1 MRYLL
6 LGGVSV
12 LSMILTACVS
22 PQVSI
27 FGAQMDML
35 LAVLLGM
42 VAWEQTMTPVFYVTL
57 AAVWM
62 DAFFAKALG
71 FYALQYLLVGMGLCL
86 FLKDRRLDIVGV
98 MLTAAGA
105 WVLREVLG
113 VVLCFLMD
121 APVGLWNRLWHS
133 TLPGMLPQAL
143 LSLGAYAFLGRLY
156 RLRMLWPTGKY
167 LDRG

>member
-1 MRYLL
+1 MRYLF
-6 LGGVSV
+6 LGGVSL

-35 LAVLLGM
+35 LAVLFGM

-71 FYALQYLLVGMGLCL
+71 FYALQYLLVGLAAYL
-86 FLKDRRLDIVGV
+86 FLRDRRLDLVGV
-98 MLTAAGA
+98 LLASAGA
-105 WVLREVLG
+105 WALREVLG

-143 LSLGAYAFLGRLY
+143 LSLGAHALLGRLY
-156 RLRMLWPTGKY
+156 RLRVLWPTGKY

>member
-1 MRYLL
+1 MSRWRRWW
-6 LGGVSV
+6 
-12 LSMILTACVS
+12 T
-22 PQVSI
+22 
-27 FGAQMDML
+27 D
-35 LAVLLGM
+35 
-42 VAWEQTMTPVFYVTL
+42 T
-57 AAVWM
+57 
-62 DAFFAKALG
+62 FFAKALG

-105 WVLREVLG
+105 WILREVLG

>member
-22 PQVSI
+22 PQASI

-42 VAWEQTMTPVFYVTL
+42 VAWEQTMTPVFYVML

-71 FYALQYLLVGMGLCL
+71 FYALQYLLVGMGLYL

-121 APVGLWNRLWHS
+121 AASGALEP
-133 TLPGMLPQAL
+133 TLAQHTPGMLPQAL
-143 LSLGAYAFLGRLY
+143 LSLGAYVLLGRLY

>member
-1 MRYLL
+1 MRYLF
-6 LGGVSV
+6 LGGVSL

-27 FGAQMDML
+27 FCAQMDML
-35 LAVLLGM
+35 LAVLFGM

-71 FYALQYLLVGMGLCL
+71 FYALQDLLVGLAAYL
-86 FLKDRRLDIVGV
+86 FLRDRRLDLVGV
-98 MLTAAGA
+98 LLASAGA

-143 LSLGAYAFLGRLY
+143 LSLGAYALLGRLY

>member
-57 AAVWM
+57 AAMWM

-105 WVLREVLG
+105 WVLRASSSASSWMRQWG
-113 VVLCFLMD
+113 FGTD
-121 APVGLWNRLWHS
+121 FS
-133 TLPGMLPQAL
+133 TAHC
-143 LSLGAYAFLGRLY
+143 
-156 RLRMLWPTGKY
+156 
-167 LDRG
+167 RGCSRRRC

>member
-1 MRYLL
+1 MRYLF
-6 LGGVSV
+6 LGGVSL

-35 LAVLLGM
+35 LAVLFGM

-71 FYALQYLLVGMGLCL
+71 FYALQDLLVGLAAYL
-86 FLKDRRLDIVGV
+86 FLRDRRLDLVGV
-98 MLTAAGA
+98 LLASAGA

-143 LSLGAYAFLGRLY
+143 LSLGAYALLGRLY